1 MTSDSASRV
10 TRSRRSLVAAVAL
23 FAGGLVA
30 VGALRAQE
38 PPLPPQTQP
47 TAPPAEDKAQPPASA
62 PPAGGTQPPDG
73 KAPPAS
79 RGSTSTGQTQE
90 HFEPTEKIRADFEV
104 SFPVDI

>member
-10 TRSRRSLVAAVAL
+10 TRSRRNLVAAVAL

-38 PPLPPQTQP
+38 PQAPAQPQP
-47 TAPPAEDKAQPPASA
+47 AAPAAEDKAQRPASA
-62 PPAGGTQPPDG
+62 PPAGSTVPTDA
-73 KAPPAS
+73 KVPPAGRS
-79 RGSTSTGQTQE
+79 PAPAGQTQE

>member
-1 MTSDSASRV
+1 
-10 TRSRRSLVAAVAL
+10 VAAVAL

-30 VGALRAQE
+30 VGVLRAQE
-38 PPLPPQTQP
+38 SQAPAQSQP
-47 TAPPAEDKAQPPASA
+47 AAPAAQDKAQPPASA
-62 PPAGGTQPPDG
+62 PPAGRAPPADA

-79 RGSTSTGQTQE
+79 RGPAGTGQAQE